1 VGKHAIQLDDARARV
16 LARVVTLATERVE
29 LSQALGRVLAEP
41 LRAAADLPGFDNSA
55 MDGFALRAGESA
67 PGARLS
73 VVGES
78 RAGAPSP
85 RALGA
90 GEACAISTGAAIPAG
105 ADAVVRVEDTRR
117 DGDQIEL
124 AVAVVVGASVRYAGE
139 DVKAGEALLE
149 PGVRLGP
156 AELGILAAL
165 GCDELVV
172 YKRPRV
178 AVVTTGDELVPAGGR
193 LAPGGVHDSGAIVI
207 PALVGRAGGEV
218 DSIAHAR
225 DSAVAI
231 EQALERALAADVV
244 VVCGGMSVGEHD
256 HVGAVLDAL
265 GVAREFAGV
274 ALRPGR
280 PTLFGTR
287 GETLVFGLPG
297 NPVSSFVTFLMFV
310 RPALL
315 ALAGERPD
323 AHRARAKLA
332 EPAAREPGRIHAV
345 RCTLALRDDGWWAT
359 STGAQGSHVLRSLLG
374 AEAFA
379 LIPAGEGQLDVGA
392 QVVVELI

>member
-1 VGKHAIQLDDARARV
+1 VPRQAIELDEARALV
-16 LARVVTLATERVE
+16 LSRVVPLATERVE
-29 LSQALGRVLAEP
+29 LAQALGRMLAEP

-67 PGARLS
+67 PGARLR

-78 RAGAPSP
+78 RAGAPSRP
-85 RALGA
+85 ALGA
-90 GEACAISTGAAIPAG
+90 GEACAISTGAAIPPG

-117 DGDQIEL
+117 DGDDVEL
-124 AVAVVVGASVRYAGE
+124 AVAVPVGASVRYAGE

-165 GCDELVV
+165 GSGELTA
-172 YKRPRV
+172 YRRPRV
-178 AVVTTGDELVPAGGR
+178 GVVTTGDELIAVGGR
-193 LAPGGVHDSGAIVI
+193 LPPGGVHDSGCDRGPSAR
-207 PALVGRAGGEV
+207 RAGRGEV
-218 DSIAHAR
+218 DSVAHAR

-231 EQALERALAADVV
+231 EQALERALVADVV

-297 NPVSSFVTFLMFV
+297 NPVSSFVTFLIFV

-323 AHRARAKLA
+323 ARRARAKLA
-332 EPAAREPGRIHAV
+332 KPAAREPGRIHAV
-345 RCTLALRDDGWWAT
+345 RCTLELRDDGWWAT

-374 AEAFA
+374 ADAFA

>member
-1 VGKHAIQLDDARARV
+1 MPRQAIELDEARALV
-16 LARVVTLATERVE
+16 LSRVVPLASERVE

-67 PGARLS
+67 PGARLR

-78 RAGAPSP
+78 RAGAPS
-85 RALGA
+85 RQALGA
-90 GEACAISTGAAIPAG
+90 GEACAISTGAAIPPG
-105 ADAVVRVEDTRR
+105 ADAVVRVEDTSR
-117 DGDQIEL
+117 DGDDVEL
-124 AVAVVVGASVRYAGE
+124 AVAVPVGASVRYAGE
-139 DVKAGEALLE
+139 DVKAGEALLDR
-149 PGVRLGP
+149 GVRLAP

-165 GCDELVV
+165 GSAELIVHR
-172 YKRPRV
+172 RPRV
-178 AVVTTGDELVPAGGR
+178 GVVTTGDELVAVGGR

-297 NPVSSFVTFLMFV
+297 NPVSSYVTFLIFV

-323 AHRARAKLA
+323 ARRARAKLA
-332 EPAAREPGRIHAV
+332 EPVVREPGRIHAV
-345 RCTLALRDDGWWAT
+345 RCTLELRDDGWWAT

-374 AEAFA
+374 ADAFA